1 MEQKIKSLLFIKII
15 TSNLLIWICHYI
27 STSEFNKSLVE
38 SYNNRSNLY
47 TRNYRVMV
55 KYKRNKVSTT
65 VCLKEEIQNGVQ
77 DKKDITN
84 NEKWDEDKKKQ
95 SCESSSMST
104 RGHKKNKKNKSC
116 IFETMK
122 YSNLEKKIFKELDY
136 VDFLRNNRTI
146 SNKIYK
152 KIMRKKCSLRIVLP
166 LLLLLFLLIS
176 FILDLSNSFGLVKG
190 LREILNLYAS
200 KFWYSSL
207 HSFLKKSPLN
217 WLFKS
222 GDKLKYKVSRGP
234 NNVSVVEDYTYVY
247 QFFDFLL
254 YVIPF
259 IILGVTIISGV
270 IYYHKKVKKYE
281 KIKFRKR
288 YNE

>member
-1 MEQKIKSLLFIKII
+1 
-15 TSNLLIWICHYI
+15 
-27 STSEFNKSLVE
+27 
-38 SYNNRSNLY
+38 
-47 TRNYRVMV
+47 MV
-55 KYKRNKVSTT
+55 KYKRDKVSTT
-65 VCLKEEIQNGVQ
+65 VCLKEEIQNELH

-95 SCESSSMST
+95 SSGSSSMST
-104 RGHKKNKKNKSC
+104 RGHKKNEKNKSC
-116 IFETMK
+116 IFETKK

-136 VDFLRNNRTI
+136 VDFLRNNKTI
-146 SNKIYK
+146 SDNIYK

-176 FILDLSNSFGLVKG
+176 LILDLSNSFGLVKG
-190 LREILNLYAS
+190 LCKILNLYAS
-200 KFWYSSL
+200 TNWYSSL
-207 HSFLKKSPLN
+207 HLFLKKSPLN

-222 GDKLKYKVSRGP
+222 GDKLKYKVSDAA
-234 NNVSVVEDYTYVY
+234 NNVNFVQDYTYVY
-247 QFFDFLL
+247 QFFDFLI

-259 IILGVTIISGV
+259 IILGVTIILGV
-270 IYYHKKVKKYE
+270 IYYHNKVKKYE

>member
-15 TSNLLIWICHYI
+15 N
-27 STSEFNKSLVE
+27 SEFNKSLVE

-47 TRNYRVMV
+47 KRNYRLMA
-55 KYKRNKVSTT
+55 KYKRDKLSTT
-65 VCLKEEIQNGVQ
+65 VCLKEEVQNGVQ
-77 DKKDITN
+77 DKKDINN
-84 NEKWDEDKKKQ
+84 NEKWDEYKKKQ
-95 SCESSSMST
+95 SCGSSSMST

-116 IFETMK
+116 IFETNK

-166 LLLLLFLLIS
+166 LLLLLFLLIT

-190 LREILNLYAS
+190 LCEILNLYAS

-207 HSFLKKSPLN
+207 HSFLKKFA
-217 WLFKS
+217 FK
-222 GDKLKYKVSRGP
+222 L
-234 NNVSVVEDYTYVY
+234 
-247 QFFDFLL
+247 
-254 YVIPF
+254 VI
-259 IILGVTIISGV
+259 
-270 IYYHKKVKKYE
+270 
-281 KIKFRKR
+281 
-288 YNE
+288 

>member
-1 MEQKIKSLLFIKII
+1 
-15 TSNLLIWICHYI
+15 
-27 STSEFNKSLVE
+27 
-38 SYNNRSNLY
+38 
-47 TRNYRVMV
+47 MV

-146 SNKIYK
+146 N
-152 KIMRKKCSLRIVLP
+152 
-166 LLLLLFLLIS
+166 
-176 FILDLSNSFGLVKG
+176 LSNSFGLVKG

-207 HSFLKKSPLN
+207 HSFLEKSPLN

-222 GDKLKYKVSRGP
+222 GDKLKYKVFGSNGIIT
-234 NNVSVVEDYTYVY
+234 VKDYTYVY